1 MEKIED
7 TISVLIGN
15 VELKG
20 RFVLAPLAGYTDLAF
35 RILCR
40 EYGAALC
47 YSEMISCHGLSYRKL
62 NTKTLIR
69 TVDEERPVAFQLFG
83 ADPDIMG
90 DGAAILSELPIDL
103 IDINMGCPAKKVVK
117 KGSGAALMNNPG
129 LAARIMK
136 SVIKNSRVP
145 VMVKIRSGWDHSS
158 IVAENFS
165 KMAEQCGIR
174 AIAIHGRT
182 WSDGFSGKADW
193 NVIAKVKQ
201 AVSIPVIGNGD
212 VVTRQDGLDM
222 IEQTGCDMVMIGRGA
237 LGNPRIF
244 GPSCPLP
251 SLDFQLT
258 ALRRHLELIEIHHD
272 PARMLARIKNHSGR
286 YFKGIPNG
294 TLIRKKIYATK
305 KFSELKDF
313 ISRTVEELSELR
325 ASC

>member
-1 MEKIED
+1 M
-7 TISVLIGN
+7 
-15 VELKG
+15 KG

-62 NTKTLIR
+62 NTKILIR

-83 ADPDIMG
+83 ADPEIMG
-90 DGAAILSELPIDL
+90 EGARILSELPIDL

-117 KGSGAALMNNPG
+117 KGSGAALMNNPD
-129 LAARIMK
+129 LAASIMK
-136 SVIKNSRVP
+136 SVVRNSRVP

-158 IVAENFS
+158 IVAEDFA
-165 KMAEQCGIR
+165 KIAQQCGIS

-182 WSDGFSGKADW
+182 WSDGFSGRADW
-193 NVIAKVKQ
+193 SMIAKVKQ

-212 VVTRQDGLDM
+212 IITRQDGLDM
-222 IEQTGCDMVMIGRGA
+222 IEQTGCDLVMIGRGA

-244 GPSCPLP
+244 GPPSPLP

-272 PARMLARIKNHSGR
+272 PERMLARIKNHSGR
-286 YFKGIPNG
+286 YFKGIRNG
-294 TLIRKKIYATK
+294 SLIRKKIYGVK
-305 KFSELKDF
+305 NFNELKDF
-313 ISRTVEELSELR
+313 VFQAFEEQMGNHKGLPLHH
-325 ASC
+325 